1 MKSLSDQVGMLRN
14 AMAGMTDEQKNNYLV
29 TLYGQES
36 LSGMLALI
44 NEGEGKINELTASYR
59 TCDGSAKAAA
69 ETMQDNLKERWSSLA
84 DQRKV
89 LRSSSTKRCQEA

>member
-1 MKSLSDQVGMLRN
+1 MLRN

-44 NEGEGKINELTASYR
+44 NE
-59 TCDGSAKAAA
+59 AK
-69 ETMQDNLKERWSSLA
+69 
-84 DQRKV
+84 V
-89 LRSSSTKRCQEA
+89 RSMN